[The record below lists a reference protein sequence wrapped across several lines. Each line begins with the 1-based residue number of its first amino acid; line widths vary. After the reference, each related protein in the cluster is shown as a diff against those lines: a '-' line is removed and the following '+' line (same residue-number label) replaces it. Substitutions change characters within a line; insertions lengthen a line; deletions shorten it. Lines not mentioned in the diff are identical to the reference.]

1 MYSSSCTIHC
11 GHMELPPHRV
21 SHHTRVAWMWTCL
34 PRMTREWENQ
44 VQQLLKCDNNK
55 HMLPNILQI
64 FSFSQDRGLI
74 EDAALGPQA
83 EEADIIMVVN
93 ALEDALS
100 GKNIIKVF
108 SDDIHV
114 NVLAL
119 PVYLCH
125 DKALQC
131 KLPMENWDST
141 GLDINATCVELSTK
155 GLQLLGM

>member
-1 MYSSSCTIHC
+1 
-11 GHMELPPHRV
+11 
-21 SHHTRVAWMWTCL
+21 
-34 PRMTREWENQ
+34 MTREWESQ
-44 VQQLLKCDNNK
+44 VQQLLKCENNK

-74 EDAALGPQA
+74 EDGALGPQA
-83 EEADIIMVVN
+83 EEADIIMVFN

-108 SDDIHV
+108 SDDIQV
-114 NVLAL
+114 DVLAL

-125 DKALQC
+125 GKALQC